1 LDPPLGDGVP
11 RVLSRHP
18 RFGEIAGIGGRVGG
32 LVAVPPAGSR
42 GRAPGQGV
50 EAPPPL
56 RCHRHDFDLLATD
69 CRVNA

>member
-18 RFGEIAGIGGRVGG
+18 RFGEIAGIGGTSWRFGG
-32 LVAVPPAGSR
+32 CAPSGVQGKSPWSG
-42 GRAPGQGV
+42 GRS
-50 EAPPPL
+50 PPP
-56 RCHRHDFDLLATD
+56 RCHRHDFDLRATD